1 MCYGRYAVGVN
12 VVVCVC
18 SISQAI
24 AEVRRLRPQRS
35 STPRSTSIYCINLF
49 LDQASSA
56 HFLPVAL
63 TDRVQV
69 LAYLLMS
76 AASAAAS
83 RNNLWAARFGEDQF
97 SRKVSVAVWL
107 SFLGFLA
114 LSANALISMANL
126 FRRIDMPN

>member
-35 STPRSTSIYCINLF
+35 STPRSTSIYCMNLF
-49 LDQASSA
+49 LD
-56 HFLPVAL
+56 
-63 TDRVQV
+63 QV

-83 RNNLWAARFGEDQF
+83 HNHLWAARFGEDQF